1 MNRKILVFM
10 VFILILN
17 VISPIFHSGSA
28 YAARD
33 ISSTNVTNLTVTPSQ
48 INDGGNTKVRVD
60 FNDTGGKIQSGDTI
74 KVTWP
79 ISGDLK
85 VEGYNKTIPLNV
97 NGKEV
102 GQVVI
107 TTDGATITF
116 NDNVNG
122 LTNVSGFAEFDI
134 QGRNLTNTTQQDTKT
149 GTIKSGSKTAE
160 LTVTKSEAGTGGVF
174 YYKTGDMLTTD
185 TEHVRWFLNINTQ
198 KADVVKDIII
208 KDQIQGG
215 QKLDLSSLTIQVEGY
230 YPNYFTGPS
239 AIDEFQKKYPNS
251 KISIDEANNTID
263 VFIPQGYA
271 SKNNFIISY
280 KTKITNDI
288 QPEFVNNSQ
297 IWYQEYNK
305 PEVTGDSSNH
315 TVKNIS
321 ANAGIEGTV
330 KGELKIQ
337 KVDKDTKLPIPNVKF
352 TLSKPDGSAVKNG
365 QTSIE
370 LTTDDKGIADIKEL
384 PSGSY
389 VIKEISA
396 PAPYIFDKNQTY
408 PFELKDSD
416 TKGYFIQIDNMKATE
431 KTKDVTAKKV
441 WEGSKTPHPTI
452 YFKLFQKDAS
462 GTETEVPNAELKT
475 LENGTTETTWTGLP
489 ELDKDGK
496 AIDYFVKEVDA
507 QGNPTTPEG
516 YTKKEEGLTVTNTE
530 KPVETT
536 SISGEKKWDDKNNQ
550 DGKRPDSV
558 TINLLKNG
566 VVDKTTEAT
575 AANGWKYEFKDLP
588 KEENGKAIDYK
599 VSEKA
604 VEGYKSTVEGT
615 TITNQYTPET
625 TKVTGEKVWD
635 DNNDQDGK
643 RPNSVTV
650 NLLANGEKIKS
661 ETVTKDTNWQYEF
674 TNLPKYDNGKAIE
687 YTVTEDHV
695 NDYSTTINDTTI
707 TNKYTPGK
715 TTATVTKNW
724 EDKNNQD
731 GKRPGS
737 IQVELL
743 ADGVPTN
750 KTATLNADN
759 EWSYTWK
766 DLDEK
771 SQGKAI
777 TYIVKEV
784 SKVNGYV
791 TSIDNSNIG
800 NLIITNEY
808 TPETTEVNGTKV
820 WDDKDNQDGKRP
832 ESVTVNLLKNGEK
845 VDSQTVN
852 AASNWTYAFSNL
864 PKYENGQ
871 LIDYT
876 VTEDHV
882 ADYSTTIN
890 GTTITNKYT
899 PGKTTATVTKNWED
913 KNNQDGQRPGS
924 IQVEL
929 YANGKAT
936 GEKATLSESNDWTHT
951 WQDLDEKSQG
961 KAISYTVKELSN
973 VNGYTST
980 IDDSNIGNVILTN
993 THKPETTKVEGKKIW
1008 DDKDNQ
1014 DHKRPDTVTINLLK
1028 NGEKVDA
1035 KTVDASSDWTYAFN
1049 DLPKY
1054 DNGEEIQYTVTEDH
1068 VEDYS
1073 TTIEGT
1079 TITNKYTPGKTS
1091 ATVTKNW
1098 EDNNNQDGK
1107 RPKSI
1112 EVELLA
1118 NGEPTGKT
1126 ATLDVDNDWTHTWQ
1140 DLDEK
1145 AKGKDI
1151 QYTVK
1156 ETTNVKDYDTSINN
1170 DNIGNLIITNAY
1182 TPETTKVE
1190 GEKVWKDHDNQDGKR
1205 PDHLKVNLLKNGE
1218 EVDTQ
1223 TVDASSN
1230 WTYAFH
1236 DLPKYEDGKTIH
1248 YSVTED
1254 HVDDYTTTIDG
1265 TTITNT
1271 YTPGKTSATVTK
1283 HWDDQQDKNKQRPA
1297 SIEVELL
1304 ANGKP
1309 TGKTI
1314 TLNDKNDWTYTWQ
1327 DLDEKVKG
1335 KEIVYTVQERTQ
1347 LEHYNVSVNNDDM
1360 GNLMITNQFKD
1371 PSTPVDPD
1379 KPNEE
1384 KPNKPKQPDT
1394 PSESPKTSE
1403 QPKPGIPKFISELP
1417 NTGKALMQSWI
1428 TWVVI
1433 ACIGL
1438 GIFFIFKRRK

>member
-10 VFILILN
+10 VFVLLLN
-17 VISPIFHSGSA
+17 VLAPIFHTSNVT
-28 YAARD
+28 AASD
-33 ISSTNVTNLTVTPSQ
+33 ISSTNVTSLTVSPSQ
-48 INDGGNTKVRVD
+48 INDGGNAKVRVE
-60 FNDTGGKIQSGDTI
+60 FNDNNQKIQNGDTI
-74 KVTWP
+74 KVNWP
-79 ISGDLK
+79 GTADLK
-85 VEGYNKTIPLNV
+85 IQGYSKTLPLTV
-97 NGKEV
+97 HGQQV

-107 TTDGATITF
+107 TADGATITF
-116 NDNVNG
+116 NENVER
-122 LTNVSGFAEFDI
+122 LQDVSGFAEFEV
-134 QGRNLTNTTQQDTKT
+134 QGRNLTNTNKADSKT
-149 GTIKSGSKTAE
+149 GTITSGSKNAS
-160 LTVTKSEAGTGGVF
+160 LTVTKGEAGTAGVF
-174 YYKTGDMLTTD
+174 YYKTGDMQPDD
-185 TEHVRWFLNINTQ
+185 TQHVRWFLNINNE
-198 KADVVKDIII
+198 KKYVSKPIWV
-208 KDQIQGG
+208 KDQIQDG
-215 QKLDLSSLTIQVEGY
+215 QQLDLDT
-230 YPNYFTGPS
+230 
-239 AIDEFQKKYPNS
+239 
-251 KISIDEANNTID
+251 ISITINGTHSDYFSGPNAIQQFQNKIPGASITASPDKNSID
-263 VFIPQGYA
+263 VYIPQNYA
-271 SKNNFIISY
+271 SLNNFTIAY
-280 KTKITNDI
+280 KTKITNET

-297 IWYQEYNK
+297 IWYQENNQ
-305 PEVTGDSSNH
+305 PEVNGESSNH

-321 ANAGIEGTV
+321 ANAGIQGTV

-337 KVDKDTKLPIPNVKF
+337 KLDKDTQQPIQNVKF
-352 TLSKPDGSAVKNG
+352 TLTNEDGSNPR
-365 QTSIE
+365 E
-370 LTTDDKGIADIKEL
+370 LVTDAQGLANIKDL
-384 PSGSY
+384 PSGKY
-389 VIKEISA
+389 IIKEIEA
-396 PAPYIFDKNQTY
+396 PSPYVFDKNKEY
-408 PFELKDSD
+408 PFELKDTD
-416 TKGYFIQIDNMKATE
+416 TQGYFIKIDNSKAAE

-441 WEGSKTPHPTI
+441 WDGTKTPHPTV
-452 YFKLFQKDAS
+452 YFKLFQKDANNN
-462 GTETEVPNAELKT
+462 EVAVPNADIKK
-475 LENGTTETTWTGLP
+475 LENGTTEVTWSALP

-496 AIDYFVKEVDA
+496 AIVYYVKEVDA
-507 QGNPTTPEG
+507 QGNDVTPEG

-530 KPVETT
+530 KPIETT
-536 SISGEKKWDDKNNQ
+536 SVSGK
-550 DGKRPDSV
+550 
-558 TINLLKNG
+558 
-566 VVDKTTEAT
+566 
-575 AANGWKYEFKDLP
+575 
-588 KEENGKAIDYK
+588 
-599 VSEKA
+599 
-604 VEGYKSTVEGT
+604 
-615 TITNQYTPET
+615 
-625 TKVTGEKVWD
+625 KVWD

-743 ADGVPTN
+743 ADGVSTN
-750 KTATLNADN
+750 KTSTLNADN

-777 TYIVKEV
+777 TYTVKEL
-784 SKVNGYV
+784 SKVNGYA

-852 AASNWTYAFSNL
+852 AASNWRYAFSNL

-882 ADYSTTIN
+882 EDYSTTIN

-980 IDDSNIGNVILTN
+980 IDDTNIGNVILTN
-993 THKPETTKVEGKKIW
+993 THKPETTKVEGKKVW

-1014 DHKRPDTVTINLLK
+1014 DHKRPDTVTIYLLK
-1028 NGEKVDA
+1028 NGEKIDA
-1035 KTVDASSDWTYAFN
+1035 KTVDASSDWSYAFN

-1073 TTIEGT
+1073 TTIDGT

-1107 RPKSI
+1107 RSKSI

-1126 ATLDVDNDWTHTWQ
+1126 ATLDIDNDWTHTWQ

-1156 ETTNVKDYDTSINN
+1156 ETTKLKDYDTTINN

-1205 PDHLKVNLLKNGE
+1205 PEHIKVNLLKNGE
-1218 EVDTQ
+1218 EVDTK
-1223 TVDASSN
+1223 TVDATSN

-1236 DLPKYEDGKTIH
+1236 DLPKYEDGKAIH

-1283 HWDDQQDKNKQRPA
+1283 RWDDQQDKNKQRPA

-1360 GNLMITNQFKD
+1360 GNLVITNQFKD
-1371 PSTPVDPD
+1371 PSTPVNPD

-1403 QPKPGIPKFISELP
+1403 QPKLGIPKFISELP

>member
-10 VFILILN
+10 VFVLLLN
-17 VISPIFHSGSA
+17 VLAPIFHTSNVT
-28 YAARD
+28 AASD
-33 ISSTNVTNLTVTPSQ
+33 ISSRNVTSLSVSSPQ
-48 INDGGNTKVRVD
+48 INDGDKTKVRVE
-60 FNDTGGKIQSGDTI
+60 FNDKAGKIQNGDTI

-79 ISGDLK
+79 NYGDVK
-85 VEGYNKTIPLNV
+85 IEGYSKTVPLDV
-97 NGKEV
+97 KGTVV
-102 GQVVI
+102 GQAVI
-107 TTDGATITF
+107 TPEGATITF
-116 NDNVNG
+116 NQNVDNLND
-122 LTNVSGFAEFDI
+122 VSGFAEFEV
-134 QGRNLTNTTQQDTKT
+134 QGRNLTNTTSSDTKT
-149 GTIKSGSKTAE
+149 GTISSGTKTVE
-160 LTVTKSEAGTGGVF
+160 LSVTKGEAGTGGVF
-174 YYKTGDMLTTD
+174 YYKTGDMLPND
-185 TEHVRWFLNINTQ
+185 TENVRWFLNINNE
-198 KADVVKDIII
+198 KSAVVKEVRIS
-208 KDQIQGG
+208 DQIQGG
-215 QKLDLSSLTIQVEGY
+215 QKLNLSSLTIQVQGTH
-230 YPNYFTGPS
+230 PNYFTGENVIS
-239 AIDEFQKKYPNS
+239 DFEKYYPGS
-251 KISIDEANNTID
+251 VLSINETNNTID
-263 VFIPQGYA
+263 VIIPQGYA
-271 SKNNFIISY
+271 SYNNFTISY
-280 KTKITNDI
+280 KTKITNDS
-288 QPEFVNNSQ
+288 QKEFVNKTQ
-297 IWYQEYNK
+297 AWYQEHNQ
-305 PEVTGDSSNH
+305 PEVAGKSFDY
-315 TVKNIS
+315 TVQNIS
-321 ANAGIEGTV
+321 ANAGIQGTV

-337 KVDKDTKLPIPNVKF
+337 KLDKDTQQPIQNVKF
-352 TLSKPDGSAVKNG
+352 TLTNEDGSNPRELVTDAQGLANIKN
-365 QTSIE
+365 
-370 LTTDDKGIADIKEL
+370 L
-384 PSGSY
+384 PSGKY
-389 VIKEISA
+389 IIKEIEA
-396 PAPYIFDKNQTY
+396 PSPYVFDKNKEY
-408 PFELKDSD
+408 PFELKDTD
-416 TKGYFIQIDNMKATE
+416 TQGYFIKIDNSKAAE

-441 WEGSKTPHPTI
+441 WDGTKTPHPTV
-452 YFKLFQKDAS
+452 YFKLFQKDANNN
-462 GTETEVPNAELKT
+462 EVAVPNADIKK
-475 LENGTTETTWTGLP
+475 LENGTTEVTWSALP

-496 AIDYFVKEVDA
+496 AIDYYVKEVDA
-507 QGNPTTPEG
+507 QGNDVTPEG

-530 KPVETT
+530 KPIETT
-536 SISGEKKWDDKNNQ
+536 SVSGK
-550 DGKRPDSV
+550 
-558 TINLLKNG
+558 
-566 VVDKTTEAT
+566 
-575 AANGWKYEFKDLP
+575 
-588 KEENGKAIDYK
+588 
-599 VSEKA
+599 
-604 VEGYKSTVEGT
+604 
-615 TITNQYTPET
+615 
-625 TKVTGEKVWD
+625 KVWD

-715 TTATVTKNW
+715 TTATVTKDW

-743 ADGVPTN
+743 ADGVSTN

-777 TYIVKEV
+777 TYTVKEL
-784 SKVNGYV
+784 SKVNGYA

-852 AASNWTYAFSNL
+852 AASNWSYAFSNL

-882 ADYSTTIN
+882 EDYSTTIN

-961 KAISYTVKELSN
+961 KAISYTVKEFSN
-973 VNGYTST
+973 INGYTST
-980 IDDSNIGNVILTN
+980 IDDTNIGNVILTN
-993 THKPETTKVEGKKIW
+993 THKPETTKVEGKKVW

-1028 NGEKVDA
+1028 NGEKIDA
-1035 KTVDASSDWTYAFN
+1035 KTVDASSDWSYAFN

-1073 TTIEGT
+1073 TTIDGT

-1107 RPKSI
+1107 RSKSI

-1126 ATLDVDNDWTHTWQ
+1126 ATLDIDNDWTHTWQ

-1156 ETTNVKDYDTSINN
+1156 ETTKVKDYDTTINN

-1205 PDHLKVNLLKNGE
+1205 PEHIKVNLLKNGE
-1218 EVDTQ
+1218 EVDTK
-1223 TVDASSN
+1223 TVDATSN

-1236 DLPKYEDGKTIH
+1236 DLPKYEDGKAIH

-1283 HWDDQQDKNKQRPA
+1283 RWDDQQDKNKQRPA

-1360 GNLMITNQFKD
+1360 GNLVITNQFKD

>member
-17 VISPIFHSGSA
+17 VISPIFHTSNVT
-28 YAARD
+28 AASD
-33 ISSTNVTNLTVTPSQ
+33 ISSRNVTSLSVSSPQ
-48 INDGGNTKVRVD
+48 INDGDKTKVRVE
-60 FNDTGGKIQSGDTI
+60 FNDKAGKIQNGDTI

-79 ISGDLK
+79 NYGDVK
-85 VEGYNKTIPLNV
+85 IEGYSKTVPLDV
-97 NGKEV
+97 KGTVV
-102 GQVVI
+102 GQAVI
-107 TTDGATITF
+107 TPEGATITF
-116 NDNVNG
+116 NQNVEN
-122 LTNVSGFAEFDI
+122 LNDVSGFAEFEV
-134 QGRNLTNTTQQDTKT
+134 QGRNLTNTTSSDTKT
-149 GTIKSGSKTAE
+149 GTISSGTKTVE
-160 LTVTKSEAGTGGVF
+160 LSVTKGEAGTGGVF
-174 YYKTGDMLTTD
+174 YYKTGDMLPND
-185 TEHVRWFLNINTQ
+185 TENVRWFLNINNE
-198 KADVVKDIII
+198 KSAVVKEVRIS
-208 KDQIQGG
+208 DQIQGG
-215 QKLDLSSLTIQVEGY
+215 QKLNLSSLTIQVQGTH
-230 YPNYFTGPS
+230 PNYFTGENVIS
-239 AIDEFQKKYPNS
+239 DFEKYYPGS
-251 KISIDEANNTID
+251 VLSINETNNTID
-263 VFIPQGYA
+263 VIIPQGYA
-271 SKNNFIISY
+271 SYNNFTISY
-280 KTKITNDI
+280 KTKITNDS
-288 QPEFVNNSQ
+288 QKEFVNKTQ
-297 IWYQEYNK
+297 AWYQEHNQ
-305 PEVTGDSSNH
+305 PEVAGKSFDY
-315 TVKNIS
+315 TVQNIS
-321 ANAGIEGTV
+321 ANAGIQGTV

-337 KVDKDTKLPIPNVKF
+337 KLDKDTQLPIQNVKF
-352 TLSKPDGSAVKNG
+352 TLTKADGTAFDDGSKSKELVTDAQGLANIKN
-365 QTSIE
+365 
-370 LTTDDKGIADIKEL
+370 L
-384 PSGSY
+384 PSGKY
-389 VIKEISA
+389 IIKEIEA
-396 PAPYIFDKNQTY
+396 PSPYVFDKNKEY
-408 PFELKDSD
+408 PFELKDTD
-416 TKGYFIQIDNMKATE
+416 TQGYFIKIDNSKAAE

-441 WEGSKTPHPTI
+441 WNGTKTSHPTV
-452 YFKLFQKDAS
+452 YFKLFQKDANNN
-462 GTETEVPNAELKT
+462 EVAVPNADIKK
-475 LENGTTETTWTGLP
+475 LENGTTEVTWSALP

-496 AIDYFVKEVDA
+496 AIDYYVKEVDA
-507 QGNPTTPEG
+507 QGNDATPEG

-530 KPVETT
+530 KPIETT
-536 SISGEKKWDDKNNQ
+536 SVSGK
-550 DGKRPDSV
+550 
-558 TINLLKNG
+558 
-566 VVDKTTEAT
+566 
-575 AANGWKYEFKDLP
+575 
-588 KEENGKAIDYK
+588 
-599 VSEKA
+599 
-604 VEGYKSTVEGT
+604 
-615 TITNQYTPET
+615 
-625 TKVTGEKVWD
+625 KVWD

-743 ADGVPTN
+743 ADGVSTN

-777 TYIVKEV
+777 TYTVKEL
-784 SKVNGYV
+784 SKVNGYA

-852 AASNWTYAFSNL
+852 TTSNWSYAFSNL

-882 ADYSTTIN
+882 EDYSTTIN

-993 THKPETTKVEGKKIW
+993 THKPETTKVEGKKVW

-1028 NGEKVDA
+1028 NGEKIDA
-1035 KTVDASSDWTYAFN
+1035 KTVDASSDWSYAFN

-1073 TTIEGT
+1073 TTIDGT

-1107 RPKSI
+1107 RLKSI

-1126 ATLDVDNDWTHTWQ
+1126 ATLNVDNDWTHTWQ

-1156 ETTNVKDYDTSINN
+1156 ETTKVKDYTTSINN

-1205 PDHLKVNLLKNGE
+1205 PDHIKVNLLKNGE
-1218 EVDTQ
+1218 EVDTK
-1223 TVDASSN
+1223 TVDATSN
-1230 WTYAFH
+1230 WTYAFN
-1236 DLPKYEDGKTIH
+1236 DLPKYEDGKAIH

-1283 HWDDQQDKNKQRPA
+1283 RWDDQQDKNKQRPA
-1297 SIEVELL
+1297 SIEVDLL

-1314 TLNDKNDWTYTWQ
+1314 TLNDKNDWTHTWQ

-1360 GNLMITNQFKD
+1360 GNLVITNQFKD

>member
-1 MNRKILVFM
+1 MMNRKILVFM
-10 VFILILN
+10 VFVLLLN
-17 VISPIFHSGSA
+17 VLAPIFHTSNVT
-28 YAARD
+28 AASD
-33 ISSTNVTNLTVTPSQ
+33 ISSRNVTSLSVSSPQ
-48 INDGGNTKVRVD
+48 INDGDKTKVRVE
-60 FNDTGGKIQSGDTI
+60 FNDKAGKIQNGDTI

-79 ISGDLK
+79 NYGDVK
-85 VEGYNKTIPLNV
+85 IEGYSKTVPLDV
-97 NGKEV
+97 KGTVV
-102 GQVVI
+102 GQAVI
-107 TTDGATITF
+107 TPEGATITF
-116 NDNVNG
+116 NQNVDNLND
-122 LTNVSGFAEFDI
+122 VSGFAEFEV
-134 QGRNLTNTTQQDTKT
+134 QGRNLTNTTSSDTKT
-149 GTIKSGSKTAE
+149 GTISSGTKTVE
-160 LTVTKSEAGTGGVF
+160 LSVTKGEAGTGGVF
-174 YYKTGDMLTTD
+174 YYKTGDMLPND
-185 TEHVRWFLNINTQ
+185 TENVRWFLNINNE
-198 KADVVKDIII
+198 KSAVVKEVRIS
-208 KDQIQGG
+208 DQIQGG
-215 QKLDLSSLTIQVEGY
+215 QKLNLSSLTIQVQGTH
-230 YPNYFTGPS
+230 PNYFTGENVIS
-239 AIDEFQKKYPNS
+239 DFEKYYPGS
-251 KISIDEANNTID
+251 VLSINETNNTID
-263 VFIPQGYA
+263 VIIPQGYA
-271 SKNNFIISY
+271 SYNNFTISY
-280 KTKITNDI
+280 KTKITNDS
-288 QPEFVNNSQ
+288 QKEFVNKTQ
-297 IWYQEYNK
+297 AWYQEHNQ
-305 PEVTGDSSNH
+305 PEVAGKSFDY
-315 TVKNIS
+315 TVQNIS
-321 ANAGIEGTV
+321 ANAGIQGTV

-337 KVDKDTKLPIPNVKF
+337 KLDKDTQQPIQNVKF
-352 TLSKPDGSAVKNG
+352 TLTNEDGSNPRELVTDAQGLANIKN
-365 QTSIE
+365 
-370 LTTDDKGIADIKEL
+370 L
-384 PSGSY
+384 PSGKY
-389 VIKEISA
+389 IIKEIEA
-396 PAPYIFDKNQTY
+396 PSPYVFDKNKEY
-408 PFELKDSD
+408 PFELKDTD
-416 TKGYFIQIDNMKATE
+416 TQGYFIKIDNSKAAE

-441 WEGSKTPHPTI
+441 WDGTKTPHPTV
-452 YFKLFQKDAS
+452 YFKLFQKDANNN
-462 GTETEVPNAELKT
+462 EVAVPNADIKK
-475 LENGTTETTWTGLP
+475 LENGTTEVTWSALP

-496 AIDYFVKEVDA
+496 AIDYYVKEVDA
-507 QGNPTTPEG
+507 QGNDVTPEG

-530 KPVETT
+530 KPIETT
-536 SISGEKKWDDKNNQ
+536 SVSGK
-550 DGKRPDSV
+550 
-558 TINLLKNG
+558 
-566 VVDKTTEAT
+566 
-575 AANGWKYEFKDLP
+575 
-588 KEENGKAIDYK
+588 
-599 VSEKA
+599 
-604 VEGYKSTVEGT
+604 
-615 TITNQYTPET
+615 
-625 TKVTGEKVWD
+625 KVWD

-715 TTATVTKNW
+715 TTATVTKDW

-743 ADGVPTN
+743 ADGVSTN

-777 TYIVKEV
+777 TYTVKEL
-784 SKVNGYV
+784 SKVNGYA

-852 AASNWTYAFSNL
+852 AASNWSYAFSNL

-882 ADYSTTIN
+882 EDYSTTIN

-961 KAISYTVKELSN
+961 KAISYTVKEFSN
-973 VNGYTST
+973 INGYTST
-980 IDDSNIGNVILTN
+980 IDDTNIGNVILTN
-993 THKPETTKVEGKKIW
+993 THKPETTKVEGKKVW

-1028 NGEKVDA
+1028 NGEKIDA
-1035 KTVDASSDWTYAFN
+1035 KTVDASSDWSYAFN

-1073 TTIEGT
+1073 TTIDGT

-1107 RPKSI
+1107 RSKSI

-1126 ATLDVDNDWTHTWQ
+1126 ATLDIDNDWTHTWQ

-1156 ETTNVKDYDTSINN
+1156 ETTKVKDYDTTINN

-1205 PDHLKVNLLKNGE
+1205 PEHIKVNLLKNGE
-1218 EVDTQ
+1218 EVDTK
-1223 TVDASSN
+1223 TVDATSN

-1236 DLPKYEDGKTIH
+1236 DLPKYEDGKAIH

-1283 HWDDQQDKNKQRPA
+1283 RWDDQQDKNKQRPA

-1360 GNLMITNQFKD
+1360 GNLVITNQFKD

-1394 PSESPKTSE
+1394 PSESPKTTE

>member
-10 VFILILN
+10 VFVLLLN
-17 VISPIFHSGSA
+17 VLAPIFHTSNVT
-28 YAARD
+28 AASD
-33 ISSTNVTNLTVTPSQ
+33 ISSRNVTSLSVSSPQ
-48 INDGGNTKVRVD
+48 INDGDKTKVRVE
-60 FNDTGGKIQSGDTI
+60 FNDRAGKIQNGDTI

-79 ISGDLK
+79 NYGDVK
-85 VEGYNKTIPLNV
+85 IEGYSKTVPLDV
-97 NGKEV
+97 KGTVV
-102 GQVVI
+102 GQAVI
-107 TTDGATITF
+107 TPEGATITF
-116 NDNVNG
+116 NQNVDNLND
-122 LTNVSGFAEFDI
+122 VSGFAEFEV
-134 QGRNLTNTTQQDTKT
+134 QGRNLTNTTSSDTKT
-149 GTIKSGSKTAE
+149 GTISSGTKTVE
-160 LTVTKSEAGTGGVF
+160 LSVTKGEAGTGGVF
-174 YYKTGDMLTTD
+174 YYKTGDMLPND
-185 TEHVRWFLNINTQ
+185 TENVRWFLNINNE
-198 KADVVKDIII
+198 KSAVVKEVRIS
-208 KDQIQGG
+208 DQIQGG
-215 QKLDLSSLTIQVEGY
+215 QKLNLSSLTIQVQGTH
-230 YPNYFTGPS
+230 PNYFTGENVIS
-239 AIDEFQKKYPNS
+239 DFEKYYPGS
-251 KISIDEANNTID
+251 VLSINETNNTID
-263 VFIPQGYA
+263 VIIPQGYA
-271 SKNNFIISY
+271 SYNNFTISY
-280 KTKITNDI
+280 KTKITNDS
-288 QPEFVNNSQ
+288 QKEFVNKTQ
-297 IWYQEYNK
+297 AWYQEHNQ
-305 PEVTGDSSNH
+305 PEVAGKSFDY
-315 TVKNIS
+315 TVQNIS
-321 ANAGIEGTV
+321 ANAGIQGTV

-337 KVDKDTKLPIPNVKF
+337 KLDKDTQQPIQNVKF
-352 TLSKPDGSAVKNG
+352 TLTNEDGSNPRELVTDAQGLANIKN
-365 QTSIE
+365 
-370 LTTDDKGIADIKEL
+370 L
-384 PSGSY
+384 PSGKY
-389 VIKEISA
+389 IIKEIEA
-396 PAPYIFDKNQTY
+396 PSPYVFDKNKEY
-408 PFELKDSD
+408 PFELKDTD
-416 TKGYFIQIDNMKATE
+416 TQGYFIKIDNSKAAE

-441 WEGSKTPHPTI
+441 WDGTKTPHPTV
-452 YFKLFQKDAS
+452 YFKLFQKDANNN
-462 GTETEVPNAELKT
+462 EVAVPNADIKK
-475 LENGTTETTWTGLP
+475 LENGTTEATWSALP

-496 AIDYFVKEVDA
+496 AIDYYVKEVDA
-507 QGNPTTPEG
+507 QGNDVTPEG

-530 KPVETT
+530 KPIETT
-536 SISGEKKWDDKNNQ
+536 SVSGK
-550 DGKRPDSV
+550 
-558 TINLLKNG
+558 
-566 VVDKTTEAT
+566 
-575 AANGWKYEFKDLP
+575 
-588 KEENGKAIDYK
+588 
-599 VSEKA
+599 
-604 VEGYKSTVEGT
+604 
-615 TITNQYTPET
+615 
-625 TKVTGEKVWD
+625 KVWD

-715 TTATVTKNW
+715 TTATVTKDW

-743 ADGVPTN
+743 ADGVSTN

-777 TYIVKEV
+777 TYTVKEL
-784 SKVNGYV
+784 SKVNGYA

-852 AASNWTYAFSNL
+852 AASNWSYAFSNL

-882 ADYSTTIN
+882 EDYSTTIN

-973 VNGYTST
+973 INGYTST
-980 IDDSNIGNVILTN
+980 IDDTNIGNVILTN
-993 THKPETTKVEGKKIW
+993 THKPETTKVEGKKVW

-1028 NGEKVDA
+1028 NGEKIDA
-1035 KTVDASSDWTYAFN
+1035 KTVDASSDWSYAFN

-1073 TTIEGT
+1073 TTIDGT

-1107 RPKSI
+1107 RSKSI

-1126 ATLDVDNDWTHTWQ
+1126 ATLDIDNDWTHTWQ

-1145 AKGKDI
+1145 AKGKVI

-1156 ETTNVKDYDTSINN
+1156 ETTKVKDYDTTINN

-1205 PDHLKVNLLKNGE
+1205 PEHIKVNLLKNGE
-1218 EVDTQ
+1218 EVDTK
-1223 TVDASSN
+1223 TVDATSN

-1236 DLPKYEDGKTIH
+1236 DLPKYEDGKAIH

-1283 HWDDQQDKNKQRPA
+1283 RWDDQQDKNKQRPA

-1360 GNLMITNQFKD
+1360 GNLVITNQFKD

>member
-17 VISPIFHSGSA
+17 VISPIFHSSNVT
-28 YAARD
+28 AASD
-33 ISSTNVTNLTVTPSQ
+33 ISSTNVTSLTVSPSQ
-48 INDGGNTKVRVD
+48 INDGGNAKVRVE
-60 FNDTGGKIQSGDTI
+60 FNDNNQKIHNGDTI
-74 KVTWP
+74 RVNWP
-79 ISGDLK
+79 GTADLK
-85 VEGYNKTIPLNV
+85 IQGYSKTLPLTV
-97 NGKEV
+97 HGQQV

-107 TTDGATITF
+107 TADGATITF
-116 NDNVNG
+116 NENVER
-122 LTNVSGFAEFDI
+122 LQDVSGFAEFEV
-134 QGRNLTNTTQQDTKT
+134 QGRNLTNTNKADSKT
-149 GTIKSGSKTAE
+149 GTITSGSKNAS
-160 LTVTKSEAGTGGVF
+160 LTVTKGEAGTAGVF
-174 YYKTGDMLTTD
+174 YYKTGDMQPDD
-185 TEHVRWFLNINTQ
+185 TQHVRWFLNINNE
-198 KADVVKDIII
+198 KKYVSKPIWV
-208 KDQIQGG
+208 KDQIQDG
-215 QKLDLSSLTIQVEGY
+215 QQLDLDT
-230 YPNYFTGPS
+230 
-239 AIDEFQKKYPNS
+239 
-251 KISIDEANNTID
+251 ISITINGTHSDYFSGPNAIQQFQNKIPGASITASPDKNSID
-263 VFIPQGYA
+263 VYIPQNYA
-271 SKNNFIISY
+271 SLNNFTIAY
-280 KTKITNDI
+280 KTKITNET

-297 IWYQEYNK
+297 IWYQENNQ
-305 PEVTGDSSNH
+305 PEVNGESSNH

-321 ANAGIEGTV
+321 ANAGIQGTV

-337 KVDKDTKLPIPNVKF
+337 KLDKDTQQPIQNVKF
-352 TLSKPDGSAVKNG
+352 TLTKADGTAFDDGSK
-365 QTSIE
+365 SKE
-370 LTTDDKGIADIKEL
+370 LVTDAQGLANIKGL
-384 PSGSY
+384 PSGKY
-389 VIKEISA
+389 IIKEIEA
-396 PAPYIFDKNQTY
+396 PSPYVFDKNKEY
-408 PFELKDSD
+408 PFELKDTD
-416 TKGYFIQIDNMKATE
+416 TQGYFIKIDNSKAAE

-441 WEGSKTPHPTI
+441 WDGTKTPHPTV
-452 YFKLFQKDAS
+452 YFKLFQKDANNN
-462 GTETEVPNAELKT
+462 EVAVPNADIKK
-475 LENGTTETTWTGLP
+475 LENGTTEVTWNALP

-496 AIDYFVKEVDA
+496 AIAYHVKEVDA
-507 QGNPTTPEG
+507 QGKDATPEG

-530 KPVETT
+530 KPIETT
-536 SISGEKKWDDKNNQ
+536 SVSGK
-550 DGKRPDSV
+550 
-558 TINLLKNG
+558 
-566 VVDKTTEAT
+566 
-575 AANGWKYEFKDLP
+575 
-588 KEENGKAIDYK
+588 
-599 VSEKA
+599 
-604 VEGYKSTVEGT
+604 
-615 TITNQYTPET
+615 
-625 TKVTGEKVWD
+625 KVWD

-777 TYIVKEV
+777 TYTVKEV

-820 WDDKDNQDGKRP
+820 WDDKDNQD
-832 ESVTVNLLKNGEK
+832 
-845 VDSQTVN
+845 
-852 AASNWTYAFSNL
+852 
-864 PKYENGQ
+864 
-871 LIDYT
+871 
-876 VTEDHV
+876 
-882 ADYSTTIN
+882 
-890 GTTITNKYT
+890 
-899 PGKTTATVTKNWED
+899 
-913 KNNQDGQRPGS
+913 
-924 IQVEL
+924 
-929 YANGKAT
+929 
-936 GEKATLSESNDWTHT
+936 
-951 WQDLDEKSQG
+951 
-961 KAISYTVKELSN
+961 
-973 VNGYTST
+973 
-980 IDDSNIGNVILTN
+980 
-993 THKPETTKVEGKKIW
+993 
-1008 DDKDNQ
+1008 
-1014 DHKRPDTVTINLLK
+1014 HKRPDTVTINLLK

-1035 KTVDASSDWTYAFN
+1035 KTVDASSDWTYTFN

-1271 YTPGKTSATVTK
+1271 FTPGKTSATVTK

>member
-17 VISPIFHSGSA
+17 VISPIFHSSNVT
-28 YAARD
+28 AASD
-33 ISSTNVTNLTVTPSQ
+33 ISSTNVTSLTVSPSQ
-48 INDGGNTKVRVD
+48 INDGGNAKVRVEFD
-60 FNDTGGKIQSGDTI
+60 DKANKIQSGDTI
-74 KVTWP
+74 KVNWP
-79 ISGDLK
+79 NTGELK
-85 VEGYNKTIPLNV
+85 IDGYSKTIDLTV
-97 NGKEV
+97 RGEVV
-102 GQVVI
+102 GQAVI
-107 TTDGATITF
+107 TGAGATITF
-116 NDNVNG
+116 NQNVDK
-122 LTNVSGFAEFDI
+122 LSDVSGFAEFEV
-134 QGRNLTNTTQQDTKT
+134 QGRNLTNTTNSDTKT
-149 GTIKSGSKTAE
+149 GTITSGNKSANIS
-160 LTVTKSEAGTGGVF
+160 VTKGEAGTNSVF
-174 YYKTGDMLTTD
+174 YYKTGDMQTD
-185 TEHVRWFLNINTQ
+185 DTNHVRWFLNINNER
-198 KADVVKDIII
+198 KYVDKEIVV

-215 QKLDLSSLTIQVEGY
+215 QQIDLSTLSITISGQHPGY
-230 YPNYFTGPS
+230 YDGAN
-239 AIDEFQKKYPNS
+239 AIENFKKAIPGAN
-251 KISIDEANNTID
+251 ITVDTTNNTLE
-263 VFIPQGYA
+263 VHIPRDYA
-271 SKNNFIISY
+271 SLNSYSIHY
-280 KTKITNDI
+280 KTKITNET

-297 IWYQEYNK
+297 IWYQENNQ
-305 PEVTGDSSNH
+305 PEVNGESSNH

-321 ANAGIEGTV
+321 ANAGIQGTV

-337 KVDKDTKLPIPNVKF
+337 KLDKDTQQPIQNVKF
-352 TLSKPDGSAVKNG
+352 TLTKADGTPFDDGSKSKELVTDAQGLANIKN
-365 QTSIE
+365 
-370 LTTDDKGIADIKEL
+370 L
-384 PSGSY
+384 PSGKY
-389 VIKEISA
+389 IIKEIEA
-396 PAPYIFDKNQTY
+396 PSPYVFDKNKEY
-408 PFELKDSD
+408 PFELKDTD
-416 TKGYFIQIDNMKATE
+416 TQGYFIKIDNSKAAE

-441 WEGSKTPHPTI
+441 WDGTKTPHPTV
-452 YFKLFQKDAS
+452 YFKLFQKDANNN
-462 GTETEVPNAELKT
+462 EVAVPNADIKK
-475 LENGTTETTWTGLP
+475 LENGTTEVTWNALP
-489 ELDKDGK
+489 ELGKDGK
-496 AIDYFVKEVDA
+496 AIAYYVKEVDA
-507 QGNPTTPEG
+507 QGNDATPEG
-516 YTKKEEGLTVTNTE
+516 YTKKEDGLTVTNTE
-530 KPVETT
+530 KPIETT
-536 SISGEKKWDDKNNQ
+536 SVSGK
-550 DGKRPDSV
+550 
-558 TINLLKNG
+558 
-566 VVDKTTEAT
+566 
-575 AANGWKYEFKDLP
+575 
-588 KEENGKAIDYK
+588 
-599 VSEKA
+599 
-604 VEGYKSTVEGT
+604 
-615 TITNQYTPET
+615 
-625 TKVTGEKVWD
+625 KVWD

-743 ADGVPTN
+743 ADGVSTN

-771 SQGKAI
+771 SKGQDI
-777 TYIVKEV
+777 VYTVKELSNV
-784 SKVNGYV
+784 DGYSS
-791 TSIDNSNIG
+791 SINDSNIG
-800 NLIITNEY
+800 NVIITNKH

-852 AASNWTYAFSNL
+852 ATSNWSYAFSNL

-882 ADYSTTIN
+882 EDYSTTIN

-993 THKPETTKVEGKKIW
+993 THKPETTKVEGKKVW

-1028 NGEKVDA
+1028 NGEKIDT
-1035 KTVDASSDWTYAFN
+1035 KTVDASSDWSYAFN

-1156 ETTNVKDYDTSINN
+1156 ETTKVKDYDTTINN

-1205 PDHLKVNLLKNGE
+1205 PEHIKVNLLKNGE
-1218 EVDTQ
+1218 EVDTK
-1223 TVDASSN
+1223 TVDATSN

-1236 DLPKYEDGKTIH
+1236 DLPKYEDGKAIH

-1283 HWDDQQDKNKQRPA
+1283 RWDDQQDKNKQRPA

-1360 GNLMITNQFKD
+1360 GNLVITNQFKD

>member
-48 INDGGNTKVRVD
+48 INDGDKTTVRVNFD
-60 FNDTGGKIQSGDTI
+60 DKGGKILNGDFI
-74 KVTWP
+74 SVNWPNSADFKVQ
-79 ISGDLK
+79 
-85 VEGYNKTIPLNV
+85 GYSKTVSLV
-97 NGKEV
+97 VK
-102 GQVVI
+102 GQVVGQAVI
-107 TTDGATITF
+107 TPEGAKITF
-116 NDNVNG
+116 NENVEK
-122 LTNVSGFAEFDI
+122 LSDVSGFAEFEV
-134 QGRNLTNTTQQDTKT
+134 QGRNLTNTTSSDTKT
-149 GTIKSGSKTAE
+149 GTISSGTKTVE
-160 LTVTKSEAGTGGVF
+160 ISVTKGEAGTGGVF
-174 YYKTGDMLTTD
+174 YYKTGDMLPND
-185 TEHVRWFLNINTQ
+185 TENVRWFLNINNE
-198 KADVVKDIII
+198 KSAVVKEVRIN
-208 KDQIQGG
+208 DQIQGG
-215 QKLDLSSLTIQVEGY
+215 QKLNLSSLTIQVQGTH
-230 YPNYFTGPS
+230 PNYFTGENVIS
-239 AIDEFQKKYPNS
+239 DFEKYYPGS
-251 KISIDEANNTID
+251 LLSINETNNTID
-263 VFIPQGYA
+263 VIIPQGYA
-271 SKNNFIISY
+271 SYNNFTISY
-280 KTKITNDI
+280 KTKITNDS
-288 QPEFVNNSQ
+288 QKEFVNKTQ
-297 IWYQEYNK
+297 AWYQEHNQ
-305 PEVTGDSSNH
+305 PEVAGKSFDY
-315 TVKNIS
+315 TVQNIS
-321 ANAGIEGTV
+321 ANAGIQGTV

-337 KVDKDTKLPIPNVKF
+337 KLDKDTQQPIQNVKF
-352 TLSKPDGSAVKNG
+352 TLTNEDGSNPR
-365 QTSIE
+365 E
-370 LTTDDKGIADIKEL
+370 LVTDAQGLANIKGL
-384 PSGSY
+384 PSGKY
-389 VIKEISA
+389 IIKEIEA
-396 PAPYIFDKNQTY
+396 PSPYVFDKNKEY
-408 PFELKDSD
+408 PFELKDTD
-416 TKGYFIQIDNMKATE
+416 TQGYFIKIDNSKAAE

-441 WEGSKTPHPTI
+441 WDGTKTPHPTI
-452 YFKLFQKDAS
+452 YFKLFQKDVS

-496 AIDYFVKEVDA
+496 TIDYFVKEVDA

-635 DNNDQDGK
+635 DNNNQDGK

-743 ADGVPTN
+743 ADGVSTN

-777 TYIVKEV
+777 TYTVKEL
-784 SKVNGYV
+784 SKVNGYA

-852 AASNWTYAFSNL
+852 AASNWSYAFSNL

-882 ADYSTTIN
+882 EDYSTTIN

-913 KNNQDGQRPGS
+913 KNNQDGKRPGS

-993 THKPETTKVEGKKIW
+993 THKPETTKVEGKKVW

-1028 NGEKVDA
+1028 NGEKIDA
-1035 KTVDASSDWTYAFN
+1035 KTVDASSDWSYAFN

-1054 DNGEEIQYTVTEDH
+1054 DNGEEIQYTATEDH

-1073 TTIEGT
+1073 TTIDGT

-1156 ETTNVKDYDTSINN
+1156 ETTKVKDYDTTINN

-1190 GEKVWKDHDNQDGKR
+1190 VKKFGKIMIIKTVNVLNT
-1205 PDHLKVNLLKNGE
+1205 LK
-1218 EVDTQ
+1218 
-1223 TVDASSN
+1223 S
-1230 WTYAFH
+1230 TY
-1236 DLPKYEDGKTIH
+1236 
-1248 YSVTED
+1248 
-1254 HVDDYTTTIDG
+1254 
-1265 TTITNT
+1265 
-1271 YTPGKTSATVTK
+1271 
-1283 HWDDQQDKNKQRPA
+1283 
-1297 SIEVELL
+1297 
-1304 ANGKP
+1304 
-1309 TGKTI
+1309 
-1314 TLNDKNDWTYTWQ
+1314 
-1327 DLDEKVKG
+1327 
-1335 KEIVYTVQERTQ
+1335 
-1347 LEHYNVSVNNDDM
+1347 
-1360 GNLMITNQFKD
+1360 
-1371 PSTPVDPD
+1371 
-1379 KPNEE
+1379 
-1384 KPNKPKQPDT
+1384 
-1394 PSESPKTSE
+1394 
-1403 QPKPGIPKFISELP
+1403 
-1417 NTGKALMQSWI
+1417 
-1428 TWVVI
+1428 
-1433 ACIGL
+1433 
-1438 GIFFIFKRRK
+1438 

>member
-10 VFILILN
+10 VFVLLLN
-17 VISPIFHSGSA
+17 VLAPIFHTSNVT
-28 YAARD
+28 AASD
-33 ISSTNVTNLTVTPSQ
+33 ISSRNVTSLSVSSPQ
-48 INDGGNTKVRVD
+48 INDGDKTKVRVE
-60 FNDTGGKIQSGDTI
+60 FNDKAGKIQNGDTI

-79 ISGDLK
+79 NYGDVK
-85 VEGYNKTIPLNV
+85 IEGYSKTVPLDV
-97 NGKEV
+97 KGTVV
-102 GQVVI
+102 GQAVI
-107 TTDGATITF
+107 TPEGATITF
-116 NDNVNG
+116 NQNVDNLND
-122 LTNVSGFAEFDI
+122 VSGFAEFEV
-134 QGRNLTNTTQQDTKT
+134 QGRNLTNTTSSDTKT
-149 GTIKSGSKTAE
+149 GTISSGTKTVE
-160 LTVTKSEAGTGGVF
+160 LSVTKGEAGTGGVF
-174 YYKTGDMLTTD
+174 YYKTGDMLPND
-185 TEHVRWFLNINTQ
+185 TENVRWFLNINNE
-198 KADVVKDIII
+198 KSAVVKEVRIS
-208 KDQIQGG
+208 DQIQGG
-215 QKLDLSSLTIQVEGY
+215 QKLNLSSLTIQVQGTH
-230 YPNYFTGPS
+230 PNYFTGENVIS
-239 AIDEFQKKYPNS
+239 DFEKYYPGS
-251 KISIDEANNTID
+251 VLSINETNNTID
-263 VFIPQGYA
+263 VIIPQGYA
-271 SKNNFIISY
+271 SYNNFTISY
-280 KTKITNDI
+280 KTKITNDS
-288 QPEFVNNSQ
+288 QKEFVNKTQ
-297 IWYQEYNK
+297 AWYQEHNQ
-305 PEVTGDSSNH
+305 PEVAGKSFDY
-315 TVKNIS
+315 TVQNIS
-321 ANAGIEGTV
+321 ANAGIQGTV

-337 KVDKDTKLPIPNVKF
+337 KLDKDTQQPIQNVKF
-352 TLSKPDGSAVKNG
+352 TLTNEDGSNPRELVTDAQGLANIKN
-365 QTSIE
+365 
-370 LTTDDKGIADIKEL
+370 L
-384 PSGSY
+384 PSGKY
-389 VIKEISA
+389 IIKEIEA
-396 PAPYIFDKNQTY
+396 PSPYVFDKNKEY
-408 PFELKDSD
+408 PFELKDTD
-416 TKGYFIQIDNMKATE
+416 TQGYFIKIDNSKAAE

-441 WEGSKTPHPTI
+441 WDGTKTPHPTV
-452 YFKLFQKDAS
+452 YFKLFQKDANNN
-462 GTETEVPNAELKT
+462 EVAVPNADIKK
-475 LENGTTETTWTGLP
+475 LENGTTEATWSALP

-496 AIDYFVKEVDA
+496 AIDYYVKEVDA
-507 QGNPTTPEG
+507 QGNDVTPEG

-530 KPVETT
+530 KPIETT
-536 SISGEKKWDDKNNQ
+536 SVSGK
-550 DGKRPDSV
+550 
-558 TINLLKNG
+558 
-566 VVDKTTEAT
+566 
-575 AANGWKYEFKDLP
+575 
-588 KEENGKAIDYK
+588 
-599 VSEKA
+599 
-604 VEGYKSTVEGT
+604 
-615 TITNQYTPET
+615 
-625 TKVTGEKVWD
+625 KVWD

-715 TTATVTKNW
+715 TTATVTKDW

-743 ADGVPTN
+743 ADGVSTN

-777 TYIVKEV
+777 TYTVKEL
-784 SKVNGYV
+784 SKVNGYA

-852 AASNWTYAFSNL
+852 AASNWSYAFSNL

-882 ADYSTTIN
+882 EDYSTTIN

-973 VNGYTST
+973 INGYTST
-980 IDDSNIGNVILTN
+980 IDDTNIGNVILTN
-993 THKPETTKVEGKKIW
+993 THKPETTKVEGKKVW

-1028 NGEKVDA
+1028 NGEKIDA
-1035 KTVDASSDWTYAFN
+1035 KTVDASSDWSYAFN

-1073 TTIEGT
+1073 TTIDGT

-1107 RPKSI
+1107 RSKSI

-1126 ATLDVDNDWTHTWQ
+1126 ATLDIDNDWTHTWQ

-1145 AKGKDI
+1145 AKGKVI

-1156 ETTNVKDYDTSINN
+1156 ETTKVKDYDTTINN

-1205 PDHLKVNLLKNGE
+1205 PEHIKVNLLKNGE
-1218 EVDTQ
+1218 EVDTK
-1223 TVDASSN
+1223 TVDATSN

-1236 DLPKYEDGKTIH
+1236 DLPKYEDGKAIH

-1283 HWDDQQDKNKQRPA
+1283 RWDDQQDKNKQRPA

-1360 GNLMITNQFKD
+1360 GNLVITNQFKD

>member
-10 VFILILN
+10 VFVLLLN
-17 VISPIFHSGSA
+17 VLAPIFHTSNVT
-28 YAARD
+28 AASD
-33 ISSTNVTNLTVTPSQ
+33 ISSTNVTSLTVSPSQ
-48 INDGGNTKVRVD
+48 INDGGNAKVRVE
-60 FNDTGGKIQSGDTI
+60 FNDNNQKIQNGDTI
-74 KVTWP
+74 KVNWP
-79 ISGDLK
+79 GTADLK
-85 VEGYNKTIPLNV
+85 IQGYSKTLPLTV
-97 NGKEV
+97 HGQQV

-107 TTDGATITF
+107 TADGATITF
-116 NDNVNG
+116 NENVER
-122 LTNVSGFAEFDI
+122 LQDVSGFAEFEV
-134 QGRNLTNTTQQDTKT
+134 QGRNLTNTNKADSKT
-149 GTIKSGSKTAE
+149 GTITSGSKNAS
-160 LTVTKSEAGTGGVF
+160 LTVTKGEAGTAGVF
-174 YYKTGDMLTTD
+174 YYKTGDMQPDD
-185 TEHVRWFLNINTQ
+185 TQHVRWFLNINNE
-198 KADVVKDIII
+198 KKYVSKPIWV
-208 KDQIQGG
+208 KDQIQDG
-215 QKLDLSSLTIQVEGY
+215 QQLDLDT
-230 YPNYFTGPS
+230 
-239 AIDEFQKKYPNS
+239 
-251 KISIDEANNTID
+251 ISITINGTHSDYFSGPNAIQQFQNKIPGASITASPDKNSID
-263 VFIPQGYA
+263 VYIPQNYA
-271 SKNNFIISY
+271 SLNNFTIAY
-280 KTKITNDI
+280 KTKITNET

-297 IWYQEYNK
+297 IWYQENNQ
-305 PEVTGDSSNH
+305 PEVNGESSNH

-321 ANAGIEGTV
+321 ANAGIQGTV

-337 KVDKDTKLPIPNVKF
+337 KLDKDTQQPIQNVKF
-352 TLSKPDGSAVKNG
+352 TLTNEDGSNPR
-365 QTSIE
+365 E
-370 LTTDDKGIADIKEL
+370 LVTDAQGLANIKDL
-384 PSGSY
+384 PSGKY
-389 VIKEISA
+389 IIKEIEA
-396 PAPYIFDKNQTY
+396 PSPYVFDKNKEY
-408 PFELKDSD
+408 PFELKDTD
-416 TKGYFIQIDNMKATE
+416 TQGYFIKIDNSKAAE

-441 WEGSKTPHPTI
+441 WDGTKTPHPTV
-452 YFKLFQKDAS
+452 YFKLFQKDANNN
-462 GTETEVPNAELKT
+462 EVAVPNADIKK
-475 LENGTTETTWTGLP
+475 LENGTTEVTWSALP

-496 AIDYFVKEVDA
+496 AIVYYVKEVDA
-507 QGNPTTPEG
+507 QGNDVTPEG

-530 KPVETT
+530 KPIETT
-536 SISGEKKWDDKNNQ
+536 SVSGK
-550 DGKRPDSV
+550 
-558 TINLLKNG
+558 
-566 VVDKTTEAT
+566 
-575 AANGWKYEFKDLP
+575 
-588 KEENGKAIDYK
+588 
-599 VSEKA
+599 
-604 VEGYKSTVEGT
+604 
-615 TITNQYTPET
+615 
-625 TKVTGEKVWD
+625 KVWD

-743 ADGVPTN
+743 ADGVSTN
-750 KTATLNADN
+750 KTSTLNADN

-777 TYIVKEV
+777 TYTVKEL
-784 SKVNGYV
+784 SKVNGYA

-852 AASNWTYAFSNL
+852 AASNWRYAFSNL

-882 ADYSTTIN
+882 EDYSTTIN

-980 IDDSNIGNVILTN
+980 IDDTNIGNVILTN
-993 THKPETTKVEGKKIW
+993 THKPETTKVEGKKVW

-1014 DHKRPDTVTINLLK
+1014 DHKRPDTVTIYLLK
-1028 NGEKVDA
+1028 NGEKIDA
-1035 KTVDASSDWTYAFN
+1035 KTVDASSDWSYAFN

-1073 TTIEGT
+1073 TTIDGT

-1107 RPKSI
+1107 RSKSI

-1126 ATLDVDNDWTHTWQ
+1126 ATLDIDNDWTHTWQ

-1156 ETTNVKDYDTSINN
+1156 ETTKLKDYDTTINN

-1205 PDHLKVNLLKNGE
+1205 PEHIKVNLLKNGE
-1218 EVDTQ
+1218 EVDTK
-1223 TVDASSN
+1223 TVDATSN

-1236 DLPKYEDGKTIH
+1236 DLPKYEDGKAIH

-1283 HWDDQQDKNKQRPA
+1283 RWDDQQDKNKQRPA

-1360 GNLMITNQFKD
+1360 GNLVITNQFKD
-1371 PSTPVDPD
+1371 PSTPVNPD

>member
-10 VFILILN
+10 VFVLLLN
-17 VISPIFHSGSA
+17 VLAPIFHTSNVT
-28 YAARD
+28 AASD
-33 ISSTNVTNLTVTPSQ
+33 ISSRNVTSLSVSSPQ
-48 INDGGNTKVRVD
+48 INDGDKTKVRVE
-60 FNDTGGKIQSGDTI
+60 FNDKARKIQNGDTI

-79 ISGDLK
+79 NYGDVK
-85 VEGYNKTIPLNV
+85 IEGYSKTVPLDV
-97 NGKEV
+97 KGTVV
-102 GQVVI
+102 GQAVI
-107 TTDGATITF
+107 TPEGATITF
-116 NDNVNG
+116 NQNVDNLND
-122 LTNVSGFAEFDI
+122 VSGFAEFEV
-134 QGRNLTNTTQQDTKT
+134 QGRNLTNTTSSDTKT
-149 GTIKSGSKTAE
+149 GTISSGTKTVE
-160 LTVTKSEAGTGGVF
+160 LSVTKGEAGTGGVF
-174 YYKTGDMLTTD
+174 YYKTGDMLPND
-185 TEHVRWFLNINTQ
+185 TENVRWFLNINNE
-198 KADVVKDIII
+198 KSAVVKEVRIS
-208 KDQIQGG
+208 DQIQGG
-215 QKLDLSSLTIQVEGY
+215 QKLNLSSLTIQVQGTH
-230 YPNYFTGPS
+230 PNYFTGENVIS
-239 AIDEFQKKYPNS
+239 DFEKYYPGS
-251 KISIDEANNTID
+251 VLSINETNNTID
-263 VFIPQGYA
+263 VIIPQGYA
-271 SKNNFIISY
+271 SYNNFTISY
-280 KTKITNDI
+280 KTKITNDS
-288 QPEFVNNSQ
+288 QKEFVNKTQ
-297 IWYQEYNK
+297 AWYQEHNQ
-305 PEVTGDSSNH
+305 PEVAGKSFDY
-315 TVKNIS
+315 TVQNIS
-321 ANAGIEGTV
+321 ANAGIQGTV

-337 KVDKDTKLPIPNVKF
+337 KLDKDTQQPIQNVKF
-352 TLSKPDGSAVKNG
+352 TLTNEDGSNPRELVTDAQGLANIKN
-365 QTSIE
+365 
-370 LTTDDKGIADIKEL
+370 L
-384 PSGSY
+384 PSGKY
-389 VIKEISA
+389 IIKEIEA
-396 PAPYIFDKNQTY
+396 PSPYVFDKNKEY
-408 PFELKDSD
+408 PFELKDTD
-416 TKGYFIQIDNMKATE
+416 TQGYFIKIDNSKAAE

-441 WEGSKTPHPTI
+441 WDGTKTPHPTV
-452 YFKLFQKDAS
+452 YFKLFQKDANNN
-462 GTETEVPNAELKT
+462 EVAVPNADIKK
-475 LENGTTETTWTGLP
+475 LENGTTEVTWSALP

-496 AIDYFVKEVDA
+496 AIDYYVKEVDA
-507 QGNPTTPEG
+507 QGNDVTPEG

-530 KPVETT
+530 KPIETT
-536 SISGEKKWDDKNNQ
+536 SVSGK
-550 DGKRPDSV
+550 
-558 TINLLKNG
+558 
-566 VVDKTTEAT
+566 
-575 AANGWKYEFKDLP
+575 
-588 KEENGKAIDYK
+588 
-599 VSEKA
+599 
-604 VEGYKSTVEGT
+604 
-615 TITNQYTPET
+615 
-625 TKVTGEKVWD
+625 KVWD

-715 TTATVTKNW
+715 TTATVTKDW

-743 ADGVPTN
+743 ADGVSTN

-777 TYIVKEV
+777 TYTVKEL
-784 SKVNGYV
+784 SKVNGYA

-852 AASNWTYAFSNL
+852 AASNWSYAFSNL

-882 ADYSTTIN
+882 EDYSTTIN

-961 KAISYTVKELSN
+961 KAISYTVKEFSN
-973 VNGYTST
+973 INGYTST
-980 IDDSNIGNVILTN
+980 IDDTNIGNVILTN
-993 THKPETTKVEGKKIW
+993 THKPETTKVEGKKVW

-1028 NGEKVDA
+1028 NGEKIDA
-1035 KTVDASSDWTYAFN
+1035 KTVDASSDWSYAFN

-1073 TTIEGT
+1073 TTIDGT

-1107 RPKSI
+1107 RSKSI

-1126 ATLDVDNDWTHTWQ
+1126 ATLDIDNDWTHTWQ

-1156 ETTNVKDYDTSINN
+1156 ETTKVKDYDTTINN

-1205 PDHLKVNLLKNGE
+1205 PEHIKVNLLKNGE
-1218 EVDTQ
+1218 EVDTK
-1223 TVDASSN
+1223 TVDATSN

-1236 DLPKYEDGKTIH
+1236 DLPKYEDGKAIH

-1283 HWDDQQDKNKQRPA
+1283 RWDDQQDKNKQRPA

-1360 GNLMITNQFKD
+1360 GNLVITNQFKD

>member
-17 VISPIFHSGSA
+17 VISPIFHSSNVT
-28 YAARD
+28 AASD
-33 ISSTNVTNLTVTPSQ
+33 ISSTNVTSLTVSPSQ
-48 INDGGNTKVRVD
+48 INDGGNAKVRVEFD
-60 FNDTGGKIQSGDTI
+60 DKAKKIQSGDTI
-74 KVTWP
+74 KVNWP
-79 ISGDLK
+79 NAGELK
-85 VEGYNKTIPLNV
+85 IDGYSKTIDLTV
-97 NGKEV
+97 RGEVV
-102 GQVVI
+102 GQAVI
-107 TTDGATITF
+107 TGAGATITF
-116 NDNVNG
+116 NQNVDK
-122 LTNVSGFAEFDI
+122 LSDVSGFAEFEV
-134 QGRNLTNTTQQDTKT
+134 QGRNLTNTTNSDTKT
-149 GTIKSGSKTAE
+149 GTITSGNKSANIS
-160 LTVTKSEAGTGGVF
+160 VTKGEAGTNSVF
-174 YYKTGDMLTTD
+174 YYKTGDMQTD
-185 TEHVRWFLNINTQ
+185 DTNHVRWFLNINNE
-198 KADVVKDIII
+198 KKYVDKDIVV

-215 QKLDLSSLTIQVEGY
+215 QQIDLNSFSIQVQ
-230 YPNYFTGPS
+230 GPQQGIYDGPD
-239 AIDEFQKKYPNS
+239 AIQKFQNAIPGA
-251 KISIDEANNTID
+251 KITVNESNNTIE
-263 VFIPQGYA
+263 VNIPRGYA
-271 SKNNFIISY
+271 SLNSYSIHY
-280 KTKITNDI
+280 KTKITNET

-297 IWYQEYNK
+297 IWYQENNQ
-305 PEVTGDSSNH
+305 PEVNGESSNH

-321 ANAGIEGTV
+321 ANAGIQGTV

-337 KVDKDTKLPIPNVKF
+337 KLDKDTQLPIQNVKF
-352 TLSKPDGSAVKNG
+352 TLTKADGTTFDDGSKSKELVTDAQGLANIKN
-365 QTSIE
+365 
-370 LTTDDKGIADIKEL
+370 L

-389 VIKEISA
+389 IIKEIEA
-396 PAPYIFDKNQTY
+396 PSPYVFDKDKEY
-408 PFELKDSD
+408 KFDLKDTD
-416 TKGYFIQIDNMKATE
+416 TQGYFIKIDNSKAAE
-431 KTKDVTAKKV
+431 KTKDVTANKV
-441 WEGSKTPHPTI
+441 WDGNNTSHPTV
-452 YFKLFQKDAS
+452 YFKLFQKDANNN
-462 GTETEVPNAELKT
+462 EVAVPNADIKK
-475 LENGTTETTWTGLP
+475 LENGTTEVTWSALP

-496 AIDYFVKEVDA
+496 AIAYYVKEVDA
-507 QGNPTTPEG
+507 QGNDATPEG

-530 KPVETT
+530 KPIETT
-536 SISGEKKWDDKNNQ
+536 SVSGK
-550 DGKRPDSV
+550 
-558 TINLLKNG
+558 
-566 VVDKTTEAT
+566 
-575 AANGWKYEFKDLP
+575 
-588 KEENGKAIDYK
+588 
-599 VSEKA
+599 
-604 VEGYKSTVEGT
+604 
-615 TITNQYTPET
+615 
-625 TKVTGEKVWD
+625 KVWD

-743 ADGVPTN
+743 ADGVSTN

-777 TYIVKEV
+777 TYTVKEL
-784 SKVNGYV
+784 SKVNGYT

-832 ESVTVNLLKNGEK
+832 ESVTVNLLKNAKK

-852 AASNWTYAFSNL
+852 AASNWRYAFSNL

-882 ADYSTTIN
+882 EDYSTTIN

-993 THKPETTKVEGKKIW
+993 THKPETTKVEGKKVW

-1014 DHKRPDTVTINLLK
+1014 DHKRPESVTINLLK
-1028 NGEKVDA
+1028 NGEKIDA
-1035 KTVDASSDWTYAFN
+1035 KTVDASSDWSYAFN

-1073 TTIEGT
+1073 TTIDGT

-1107 RPKSI
+1107 RSKSI

-1126 ATLDVDNDWTHTWQ
+1126 ATLDIDNDWTHTWQ
-1140 DLDEK
+1140 NLDEK

-1156 ETTNVKDYDTSINN
+1156 ETTKVKDYDTTINN

-1190 GEKVWKDHDNQDGKR
+1190 GEKVWKDYDNQDSKR
-1205 PDHLKVNLLKNGE
+1205 PDHIKVNLLKNGE
-1218 EVDTQ
+1218 EVDTK
-1223 TVDASSN
+1223 TVNATSN

-1236 DLPKYEDGKTIH
+1236 DLPKYEDGKAIH

-1283 HWDDQQDKNKQRPA
+1283 RWDDQQDKNKQRPA

-1335 KEIVYTVQERTQ
+1335 KEIVYTVQERTK

-1360 GNLMITNQFKD
+1360 GNLVITNQFKD

-1438 GIFFIFKRRK
+1438 GIFFIFKRRN